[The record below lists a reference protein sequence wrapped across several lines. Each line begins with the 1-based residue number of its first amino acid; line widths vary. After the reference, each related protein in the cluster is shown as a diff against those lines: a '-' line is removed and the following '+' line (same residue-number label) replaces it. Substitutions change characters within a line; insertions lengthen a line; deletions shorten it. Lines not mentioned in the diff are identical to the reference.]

1 MEGETSAPETAIVV
15 SVDLSPL
22 ESGINGL
29 SADIQ
34 EIDEHLQSMAE
45 VQESM
50 LVEIQDLQAASVKST
65 DTSVIAILIIIGIIL
80 SFSMTLWLFRGKQ

>member
-1 MEGETSAPETAIVV
+1 MEGETSAPETTIVV

-22 ESGINGL
+22 ENAISGL

-34 EIDEHLQSMAE
+34 GVDDHLQSMAE

-65 DTSVIAILIIIGIIL
+65 DTSVIAILIFIGIIL